1 MEKDQYG
8 IIVPI
13 NIAIAVSIYVCFLW
27 LSGHSSNGVH
37 ESSLAASGTF
47 TASKEFKVTK
57 TKTVVVEKKDTH

>member
-13 NIAIAVSIYVCFLW
+13 NIAIAVSIFVVFLW

-37 ESSLAASGTF
+37 ESSLAASGKF
-47 TASKEFKVTK
+47 KVSKEFKVTK
-57 TKTVVVEKKDTH
+57 TVPIVEEKKSH